1 MASSAWTH
9 TSIQLQ
15 SIRVDQS
22 PAHSYENEPL
32 PASPLSTANILQ
44 PVDGSQHIAASSD
57 TSSQP
62 STDAKCDAAT
72 ALPLSPID
80 NGASLAG
87 APPPL
92 DRQPTEQTNVTLP
105 QREILIIYGCLM
117 SCVLLTG
124 LDASVIGTSGPVIS
138 RDFGD
143 YNLIAWLVS
152 AYLLTSAA
160 CMPCYGKMSDI
171 FGRLPCFQFAIW
183 TFALGSLL
191 SAVSTSMVMLI
202 ISRAI
207 QGMGGAGISTLSQT
221 VIGDMLAPAERGR
234 YQGLTSSV
242 TALSSVCGPLVGG
255 LFSEYWTWRGIF
267 WLNLPFCA
275 FASVVLFKYLRITVK
290 HRRVSSWRDIDW
302 LGSIVV
308 ISATTALVMPLVW
321 GGTTYAWSSPII
333 IALLLASAV
342 LLLLFL
348 CVEHRFGVK
357 AIVPLHMFGSRNF
370 CLCLVIRF
378 FGGAVLF
385 SLITLLP
392 NYFQTVWNN
401 SALISGLRVTPTLFT
416 GIVGSITCGQSIARL
431 GVSWKVFPVAGTALQ
446 LLGVGLLAMTRVD
459 SNYGELVV
467 FAMLAGLGYGWTG
480 PAATLVVQSSV
491 AIADLASASA
501 AGTFVSQ
508 LGGAIGTAVA
518 ASILNNLYRSRLTE
532 LYDSQQ
538 LGALPVN
545 AINLSGDEI
554 AALPAAQRRAFQDS
568 YVYGLDRMYYCVVGF
583 AAAQFIAACW
593 LKNVPL
599 RGKRIKQAETD
610 KQKQPLQVQEMQEQ
624 QPGEL
629 VKDGDKAGEPYA
641 TSADG
646 VIAPVLGEGGNGVQS
661 EEARTFHSQQHGEPP
676 DAANDPQSAT
686 TL

>member
-1 MASSAWTH
+1 MPSSLEQYTPRH
-9 TSIQLQ
+9 VDTELQ
-15 SIRVDQS
+15 SIRVEKSS
-22 PAHSYENEPL
+22 PHSAIEPS
-32 PASPLSTANILQ
+32 PASPLSAADLLQ
-44 PVDGSQHIAASSD
+44 PVNGERSEARASDESSD
-57 TSSQP
+57 HRHE
-62 STDAKCDAAT
+62 AKYEAAAT
-72 ALPLSPID
+72 LKALSDDGTPVLP
-80 NGASLAG
+80 GG
-87 APPPL
+87 PPPL
-92 DRQPTEQTNVTLP
+92 ERQPTEQTNVNLS

-171 FGRLPCFQFAIW
+171 FGRMPCFQFAIW
-183 TFALGSLL
+183 VFALGSLL
-191 SAVSTSMVMLI
+191 AAVSRSMVMLI

-207 QGMGGAGISTLSQT
+207 QGVGGAGISTLSQT
-221 VIGDMLAPAERGR
+221 VIGDMLAPADRGR

-242 TALSSVCGPLVGG
+242 TALSSVAGPLVGG

-267 WLNLPFCA
+267 YLNLPFCA
-275 FASVVLFKYLRITVK
+275 FASLIMFKYMRITVK
-290 HRRVSSWRDIDW
+290 HRRVNSWHDIDW
-302 LGSIVV
+302 VGSLVV

-333 IALLLASAV
+333 IALLVGAAV
-342 LLLLFL
+342 LIVVFL
-348 CVEHRFGVK
+348 SVEHRFGVK
-357 AIVPLHMFGSRNF
+357 AIVPLHMFASRNF

-392 NYFQTVWNN
+392 NYFQTVWDN

-416 GIVGSITCGQSIARL
+416 GILGSVMCGQSIARL
-431 GVSWKVFPVAGTALQ
+431 GVSWKIFPVAGTALQ
-446 LLGVGLLAMTRVD
+446 LLGIGLLARTGVD
-459 SNYGELVV
+459 TNYGELVV
-467 FAMLAGLGYGWTG
+467 FMMLAGIGYGWTG

-518 ASILNNLYRSRLTE
+518 TSILNNLYLDRLTSI
-532 LYDSQQ
+532 YASQQ
-538 LGALPVN
+538 LGTLSDNP
-545 AINLSGDEI
+545 INLSGDDI
-554 AALPAAQRRAFQDS
+554 AALPAAQRQAYQDS

-583 AAAQFIAACW
+583 AGAQFIAACL

-599 RGKRIKQAETD
+599 RGKRIKQAETT
-610 KQKQPLQVQEMQEQ
+610 KQPPLPLPLQQAQGQQQ
-624 QPGEL
+624 QPVVG
-629 VKDGDKAGEPYA
+629 DGDGAGEAIA

-646 VIAPVLGEGGNGVQS
+646 VVAPVLGEGGGG
-661 EEARTFHSQQHGEPP
+661 EQHCRPKVTQPP
-676 DAANDPQSAT
+676 EAANKEQ
-686 TL
+686 TLKQ